1 MTFHNQRPGP
11 LEELDENKYHSTLT
25 NTLITK
31 TYTVY
36 TNSDPLR
43 EFQLP
48 LRDPRQTKKRGPFT
62 LLDLVN
68 RAISLRDILQWIG
81 NSVLPSRLS
90 SATINV
96 WISPKISSSKS
107 IGQKMKDILTQ
118 ATKAV
123 CILPLYGLS

>member
-43 EFQLP
+43 
-48 LRDPRQTKKRGPFT
+48 G
-62 LLDLVN
+62 
-68 RAISLRDILQWIG
+68 I
-81 NSVLPSRLS
+81 
-90 SATINV
+90 SATFER
-96 WISPKISSSKS
+96 SSTNKKARTIHPSGS
-107 IGQKMKDILTQ
+107 CEQGNLIEGYLT
-118 ATKAV
+118 V
-123 CILPLYGLS
+123 DW